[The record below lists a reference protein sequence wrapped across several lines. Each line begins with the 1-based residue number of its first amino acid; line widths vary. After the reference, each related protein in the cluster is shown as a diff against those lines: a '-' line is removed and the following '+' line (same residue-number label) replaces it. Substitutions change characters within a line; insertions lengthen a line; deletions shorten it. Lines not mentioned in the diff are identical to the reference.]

1 MESWFLPPSVTR
13 APPFERIPEV
23 KSAAYRGIFLTYW
36 RGTEV
41 DIDGILYQGGR
52 WHGPLTDDEVT
63 AITNAGLVE
72 RIVQVND
79 YGELPGNL
87 DP

>member
-1 MESWFLPPSVTR
+1 
-13 APPFERIPEV
+13 
-23 KSAAYRGIFLTYW
+23 
-36 RGTEV
+36 
-41 DIDGILYQGGR
+41 
-52 WHGPLTDDEVT
+52 VT